1 MALRDLDD
9 QAVAGASSAEGAQAV
24 DRAMA
29 LLSRVAQAGATG
41 IGLTDLA
48 AGLGLS
54 KPTARRLLMALM
66 RSGMVEQDGASRRY
80 YPGRQSYALGVMA
93 TRRHGLLAQA
103 GDCVTRIARAS
114 GDTAFV
120 STRSGDW
127 ALCVHRHEGTFP
139 VRSHVLQAGDLHPLG
154 IGAGALAMLAAMPDR
169 QAIIARL
176 ASAHAAYPGY
186 TGAYLNE
193 ACALA
198 DIHGHAVNPGMV
210 MPSSWGIGVAIRL
223 PDGEVAGALS
233 IAAPDSRMRPE
244 RQPELAQ
251 LLKTEAALVAGRLAS
266 IRMLA
271 PRP

>member
-1 MALRDLDD
+1 MRDLDD
-9 QAVAGASSAEGAQAV
+9 PTGGASSAGGAQAV

-29 LLSRVAQAGATG
+29 LLSRVAQAGEGG
-41 IGLTDLA
+41 IGLTGLA
-48 AGLGLS
+48 GALGLS
-54 KPTARRLLMALM
+54 KPTARRQLMALM

-80 YPGRQSYALGVMA
+80 FLGQQSYALGVMA

-120 STRSGDW
+120 SARSGDW
-127 ALCVHRHEGTFP
+127 ALCLHRHEGAFP
-139 VRSHVLQAGDLHPLG
+139 VRSHVLQTGDLHPLG
-154 IGAGALAMLAAMPDR
+154 IGAGSLAMLAAMPDR
-169 QAIIARL
+169 RAIIARL
-176 ASAHAAYPGY
+176 APAHAAYPGY
-186 TGAYLNE
+186 SETYLNE

-198 DIHGHAVNPGMV
+198 ESRGHAVNPGMV
-210 MPSSWGIGVAIRL
+210 MSSSWGIGVAIRL

-251 LLKTEAALVAGRLAS
+251 LLTTEAALVAGRLAS

-271 PRP
+271 TRS

>member
-1 MALRDLDD
+1 MAMRDLDP
-9 QAVAGASSAEGAQAV
+9 AASASSAEGAQAV

-29 LLSRVAQAGATG
+29 LLSRVAQAGEGG

-54 KPTARRLLMALM
+54 KPTARRLLMALI

-80 YPGRQSYALGVMA
+80 FTGQQSYALGVMA
-93 TRRHGLLAQA
+93 ARRHGLLAQA
-103 GDCVTRIARAS
+103 GDCVTRIARTS
-114 GDTAFV
+114 GDSAFV
-120 STRSGDW
+120 TTRSGDW
-127 ALCVHRHEGTFP
+127 ALCVHRQEGTFP

-154 IGAGALAMLAAMPDR
+154 IGAGSLAMLAAMPDR
-169 QAIIARL
+169 QAIIRRL
-176 ASAHAAYPGY
+176 APAHAAYPGF
-186 TGAYLNE
+186 TEAYLNE
-193 ACALA
+193 ACARVDTL
-198 DIHGHAVNPGMV
+198 GHAVNPGMV

-251 LLKTEAALVAGRLAS
+251 LLKTEAALVASRRAS

-271 PRP
+271 PRS

>member
-1 MALRDLDD
+1 MRDLDD
-9 QAVAGASSAEGAQAV
+9 PAAGASSAEGAQAV

-29 LLSRVAQAGATG
+29 LLSRVAQAGAGG

-48 AGLGLS
+48 AGPGLS

-80 YPGRQSYALGVMA
+80 YLGRQSYALGVMA

-114 GDTAFV
+114 GDSAFV
-120 STRSGDW
+120 STRNGDW
-127 ALCVHRHEGTFP
+127 ALCVHRQEGTFP
-139 VRSHVLQAGDLHPLG
+139 VRSHVLQTGDLHPLG
-154 IGAGALAMLAAMPDR
+154 IGAGSLAMLAAMPDR
-169 QAIIARL
+169 AAIIARL
-176 ASAHAAYPGY
+176 APAHAAYPGY
-186 TGAYLNE
+186 SATYLHE

-198 DIHGHAVNPGMV
+198 DAQGHAVNPGMV
-210 MPSSWGIGVAIRL
+210 MASSWGIGVAIRL

-266 IRMLA
+266 IRMLE